1 MIASSFLPMFS
12 LLAQLSRQPDA
23 PLRLWFRTTSHK
35 LRPPQPRPHAPTT
48 RARQDAVL
56 AAGVAGP
63 HQCAAILTEAS
74 PGPQP
79 TIILGGFV
87 PDATEAVY
95 LLRGDLL
102 RRGSLYY
109 FNYPRRGFSLDLV
122 LAQLS
127 DLVAEITLVHRRPP
141 VLLAIS
147 FGAGLALE
155 WLRRQPREPAL
166 AGLVLV
172 SPVTG
177 VGDLL
182 DPAAAKPTTLLG
194 RVIKPYLDARAD
206 LDGALV
212 ERSRN
217 VFLKMFEAGAQNKE
231 STRLLLTAGEL
242 EHLRSAVQ
250 GTIRRVS
257 PTGAWERIQALR
269 AMTTPDAGSPS
280 AAPLTADPVLILY
293 AEKESAVLTENSPT
307 RLALESAHRSWL
319 PESKVWLIANRGGP
333 PVQHASLVFHYGNF
347 LPLIATFYRRLRNG
361 KTRAAA

>member
-1 MIASSFLPMFS
+1 MTASSFLPMFS

-63 HQCAAILTEAS
+63 HQCASILTEAS

-141 VLLAIS
+141 VILAIS

-217 VFLKMFEAGAQNKE
+217 VFLKMFEAGAQNHE
-231 STRLLLTAGEL
+231 TLRLLLTRGETLRLRDAVLGTINAIEPAAARERVQALRDFAPLAAPRPLLAAPVLVLYSEKEGAVLRAGAPGEL
-242 EHLRSAVQ
+242 EF
-250 GTIRRVS
+250 RRNLAAWFPRGQCLTVS
-257 PTGAWERIQALR
+257 N
-269 AMTTPDAGSPS
+269 DA
-280 AAPLTADPVLILY
+280 
-293 AEKESAVLTENSPT
+293 
-307 RLALESAHRSWL
+307 
-319 PESKVWLIANRGGP
+319 AN
-333 PVQHASLVFHYGNF
+333 PVQHASLIFHARNF
-347 LPLIATFYRRLRNG
+347 RPPIMAFYRSL
-361 KTRAAA
+361 RAALRQAA